1 VLSTSTQVTSLIDGY
16 YVNLTL
22 TESQRLRAIEYSGTT
37 GGDGNALTFQCLNG
51 MYSMHY
57 YYYCCCCYY

>member
-37 GGDGNALTFQCLNG
+37 GGDGSALTFQCLNG